1 MLTPPSS
8 FEPFPHAALQGS
20 IVDRFREIAARHA
33 DRVAL
38 RGRERKL
45 TYAELAALVGKVA
58 GNLARELAGR
68 AGPVAILMP
77 HDSRFPAAIL
87 SVLAAAR
94 IQVPLDPT
102 HPIDRNRVIA
112 EGSGAAA
119 LLSIGDVADQTA
131 SLFPP
136 RLPVLDFDRLAAT
149 GSSASLGDAHQ
160 PRRHPPSFTRMRRA
174 SPSWRARRLP
184 SRRRA
189 GPPPRPGENRRSRRC
204 ASTQARQTPGQP
216 NCSAW

>member
-112 EGSGAAA
+112 EGAGAAA
-119 LLSIGDVADQTA
+119 RRGNAAGAVEA
-131 SLFPP
+131 P
-136 RLPVLDFDRLAAT
+136 AAT
-149 GSSASLGDAHQ
+149 GSPASLGDAHQ

-174 SPSWRARRLP
+174 SPSWRVRRLP

-204 ASTQARQTPGQP
+204 ASTQARQTPGPP